1 MNLTDLSY
9 VFVVPKTSVTYV
21 YASFCVFS
29 GLVFVVMGGT
39 PVWRFQP
46 ENASEWVDC
55 SDRFIKYNISLEIP
69 ARECPLWG

>member
-1 MNLTDLSY
+1 MFLLYLKLVLLMCTPH
-9 VFVVPKTSVTYV
+9 FVYSV
-21 YASFCVFS
+21 ALFF
-29 GLVFVVMGGT
+29 GVMGGT

-46 ENASEWVDC
+46 ENAPEWVDC

>member
-1 MNLTDLSY
+1 MFLLYLKLVLLMCTPH
-9 VFVVPKTSVTYV
+9 FVYSV
-21 YASFCVFS
+21 
-29 GLVFVVMGGT
+29 GLVFGVMGGT